1 MSIFCKRLCSKSLIL
16 DPDQY
21 THNEGW
27 IRIRI
32 ERPAGTGLETRI
44 NLYSKLGLGLKY
56 QPGVTSWKI
65 SGRVRVLA
73 YKLHTVAVMI
83 SNLFKC
89 ASRFPIAD
97 FVHLQSRS

>member
-1 MSIFCKRLCSKSLIL
+1 MSIFCKKLCSKSLIL
-16 DPDQY
+16 DTDQY
-21 THNEGW
+21 IHNEGW

-44 NLYSKLGLGLKY
+44 NLYNKLYLGLKY

-73 YKLHTVAVMI
+73 
-83 SNLFKC
+83 
-89 ASRFPIAD
+89 
-97 FVHLQSRS
+97 